1 MTLSYAEKQR
11 IRGMLA
17 DKHRAGVGH
26 CHTEVSRSCSFMAL
40 VDQRAGSDTNHVGSV
55 KYRRLLLT
63 QPSSVP

>member
-26 CHTEVSRSCSFMAL
+26 CHTEVSRSMLIHGPVS
-40 VDQRAGSDTNHVGSV
+40 T
-55 KYRRLLLT
+55 
-63 QPSSVP
+63 SVPAATQTMWEASSLDVCCLLSL